1 VYSQTNLA
9 GSTGNVPGLYDQFG
23 LLAGPESTRKDFY
36 EIFSNNTGH
45 GVLVNT
51 AVVFGSVN
59 NVSEAVLAPVIIGT
73 ASGVG
78 DILVPDRDP
87 EHVLARAS
95 VPVGPTPAGTIALS
109 FSPGVYMPPGGRL
122 AFGFVVPLTSDV
134 DANLYGTDTLPC
146 GFSSTA
152 PTYFTCFYAT
162 TVSGDLFLAIGN
174 HYLVIAASSGIE
186 LSVRSAQVE
195 HPKRGTNGP
204 VQLWA
209 DFSAELPL
217 PNDIVSMNLDGAQ
230 LFSEPFSAFFRLGH
244 GQTYILLKKG
254 VLAWFD
260 FKEGELSVVT
270 PKADLALFD
279 PSNGVDVALRIGGAS
294 GTENIK
300 MVQQGSRRF
309 VYRRP

>member
-1 VYSQTNLA
+1 M
-9 GSTGNVPGLYDQFG
+9 
-23 LLAGPESTRKDFY
+23 
-36 EIFSNNTGH
+36 
-45 GVLVNT
+45 
-51 AVVFGSVN
+51 
-59 NVSEAVLAPVIIGT
+59 GT
-73 ASGVG
+73 ANQKSLRDGVVAG
-78 DILVPDRDP
+78 APTSASVLILVHFGMPL
-87 EHVLARAS
+87 ELA
-95 VPVGPTPAGTIALS
+95 AG
-109 FSPGVYMPPGGRL
+109 F
-122 AFGFVVPLTSDV
+122 D
-134 DANLYGTDTLPC
+134 
-146 GFSSTA
+146 
-152 PTYFTCFYAT
+152 
-162 TVSGDLFLAIGN
+162 
-174 HYLVIAASSGIE
+174 
-186 LSVRSAQVE
+186 LSVRSASVE
-195 HPKRGTNGP
+195 MPKACTNGT

-209 DFSAELPL
+209 DFSAELPM

-309 VYRRP
+309 VYMRP